1 MGSSSATPN
10 KSSINFLLAGE
21 QVPTTTAKATANAPT
36 TSTST
41 STCAS
46 ALASASTQP
55 LDIYHIVPRTV
66 PAIAKH
72 KKRYIKRPKN
82 PSFSLSI
89 IQQPKNA
96 KVSTRANGR
105 AFPPFSEHRPIH
117 PPPVLQLRV
126 DGFQPKHESQ
136 LTDELI
142 NDIKS
147 THARCTERIQELE
160 VIQKMREC
168 RIPAWAHYS
177 TFFVTAR
184 LRSAKENSDK
194 LLPHSHN
201 LKAVEDLLIGTNVA
215 SGMPLSLKMT
225 SSSNQQLNHLLPQEK
240 SKASSHGIVFVL
252 PDLSVRKVGLFKLK
266 FDLFEVYKGDVFWRS
281 EIYSDEIQIYTPKK
295 FPGSTPSSPLTT
307 YHMRPQHQ
315 QSIQPIHFDQHQHRQ
330 LQIPLPSS
338 QPIYLPS
345 LSHNHIPPQPQQQ
358 HHLHHPHYTQVP
370 IYPPQYTSSPM
381 MMYQLPYSHYQPQ
394 PLAIQHLSG
403 HMMHTPQQAGYV
415 MRGNTSS
422 GSTPPRDDNRR

>member
-1 MGSSSATPN
+1 MLKCPLG
-10 KSSINFLLAGE
+10 
-21 QVPTTTAKATANAPT
+21 PT
-36 TSTST
+36 
-41 STCAS
+41 
-46 ALASASTQP
+46 
-55 LDIYHIVPRTV
+55 
-66 PAIAKH
+66 
-72 KKRYIKRPKN
+72 
-82 PSFSLSI
+82 
-89 IQQPKNA
+89 
-96 KVSTRANGR
+96 
-105 AFPPFSEHRPIH
+105 
-117 PPPVLQLRV
+117 
-126 DGFQPKHESQ
+126 FQPKHESQ

-295 FPGSTPSSPLTT
+295 FPGSTPSSPLTSFLYKKGARIRLRKKQT
-307 YHMRPQHQ
+307 SSKRQHDDVDDLHDTDDDDDERNSNNNNNNNNNNNRSPHNRNLNKLQRTDLSHSSSPSTPYDHTRLHLHHHHQQPQQQAYHMRPQHQ